1 MSPRWLLT
9 IPLLLVPTAA
19 CNPFYRTPPV
29 QVADDD
35 GALNTRW
42 HATLASPASLAGA
55 IQMNGSATMAPG
67 ADASSTTITIN
78 LANASPGG
86 VHPWAA
92 HWGQC
97 GTANDG
103 GVFGS
108 PEAYAPLTVSSDG
121 QATGT
126 ASVPLATPSTGRYF
140 VVVLASEANRGM
152 IVACG
157 NLAPPTR

>member
-1 MSPRWLLT
+1 MSSRWMLT
-9 IPLLLVPTAA
+9 IPLLLVPAA
-19 CNPFYRTPPV
+19 GCNPFHRNPPV
-29 QVADDD
+29 QVIDSDA
-35 GALNTRW
+35 ALNTRW
-42 HATLASPASLAGA
+42 HANLASPASLAGA
-55 IQMNGSATMAPG
+55 IQMNGSAAMAPG

-97 GTANDG
+97 GAGTDG
-103 GVFGS
+103 GRLG
-108 PEAYAPLTVSSDG
+108 PAEAYAPLTVSSDG

-126 ASVPLATPSTGRYF
+126 ATVPLATPSTGRYF
-140 VVVLASEANRGM
+140 VVVRASGANPGM